1 VIRNFFALLLAIL
14 REIGD
19 ESAYS
24 RYLELHRLEASGPAW
39 RAFSEHRMRA
49 RYARAKC
56 C

>member
-1 VIRNFFALLLAIL
+1 MIRRAARLLLAIL

-19 ESAYS
+19 ESAYQRS
-24 RYLELHRLEASGPAW
+24 LMRHQIAASGPAW
-39 RAFSEHRMRA
+39 RRFSEDRLKA